1 MNELAA
7 VRTAAETLKTT
18 GTMCAAAHIVIYQD
32 WPLQH
37 APTLREF
44 SCEIRLAG
52 RDGDELDINKRAT
65 TTYLAH
71 ADMNVLASKARRH
84 RGGASIG
91 TLP

>member
-1 MNELAA
+1 
-7 VRTAAETLKTT
+7 
-18 GTMCAAAHIVIYQD
+18 MCAAAHIVIYLGLD
-32 WPLQH
+32 ELQLRH
-37 APTLREF
+37 PPTLREF

-71 ADMNVLASKARRH
+71 ADMNVLASKARRP